1 MSSVTAAN
9 IILVNYLNHSW
20 LYNKDKHL
28 AKGGVESQGTCMWYK
43 PFQEK

>member
-1 MSSVTAAN
+1 MSSVTTAN

-28 AKGGVESQGTCMWYK
+28 AKGGVERG
-43 PFQEK
+43 